1 VNVRSIFLRNH
12 ALRWIVPSGVVGIVA
27 IAASGVLSAQAI
39 SDLPPRTAAQLLADV
54 ETAHVDGLSG
64 TIVAKASLGI
74 PALPTGA
81 PTSGNLLSLLSGSH
95 TARVWYAGP
104 DKQRFALLN
113 TLSEADVFHNGRDV
127 WTYDSATH
135 EATHMVLPAE
145 SSAQKSPDVT
155 PTLTPEQ
162 AAEQALRAID
172 PTTIV
177 STDTARRVA
186 GRASYEL
193 VLVPRDTSSHIG
205 SVRIAIDGK
214 TKIPLGVQVYA
225 KGDRSP
231 AIDVAYTRIHYSV
244 PDMSNFTFTPA
255 KSVKIKKAP
264 ITASPQQQHNGY
276 DATTI
281 GKGWTTVVR
290 LRVADLGANGEE
302 TAYLQSLPRVSWAGG
317 SGRLFESKLVTVLIC
332 DDGRLYAGPVDK
344 NVLIADAVAR
354 K

>member
-1 VNVRSIFLRNH
+1 MNVRSLFQRNH
-12 ALRWIVPSGVVGIVA
+12 ALRWIVPTGVVGVVAIVA
-27 IAASGVLSAQAI
+27 SGILSAQAI
-39 SDLPPRTAAQLLADV
+39 SGLPPRTAAQLLVDV
-54 ETAHVDGLSG
+54 ENAHVDGLSG

-74 PALPTGA
+74 PVLPSGA
-81 PTSGNLLSLLSGSH
+81 ASGSNLLSLLSGSH

-104 DKQRFALLN
+104 DKQRFALLD

-127 WTYDSATH
+127 WTYDSKTH
-135 EATHMVLPAE
+135 EATHMVLPAD
-145 SSAQKSPDVT
+145 SDTHKSPATT
-155 PTLTPEQ
+155 PTLTPDQ

-186 GRASYEL
+186 GRAAYEL
-193 VLVPRDTSSHIG
+193 VLAPRDANSHIG

-225 KGDRSP
+225 RGDSSP
-231 AIDVAYTRIHYSV
+231 AIDVAYTRIRYNV
-244 PDMSNFTFTPA
+244 PDMTNFTFTPA
-255 KSVKIKKAP
+255 KSVKIKN
-264 ITASPQQQHNGY
+264 ASFTPSAQHGY
-276 DATTI
+276 DGATI
-281 GKGWTTVVR
+281 GTGWTTVVR
-290 LRVADLGANGEE
+290 MRVGDLGANGEE
-302 TAYLQSLPRVSWAGG
+302 TAYLQTLPRVSWTGG

-344 NVLIADAVAR
+344 NVLIADAAAR

>member
-1 VNVRSIFLRNH
+1 MNVRSVFLRNH
-12 ALRWIVPSGVVGIVA
+12 ALRWIVPTGIVGVVA

-39 SDLPPRTAAQLLADV
+39 SDLPPRTAAQLLVDV
-54 ETAHVDGLSG
+54 ENAHVDGLSG

-81 PTSGNLLSLLSGSH
+81 GSGNLLSLISGSH

-104 DKQRFALLN
+104 DKQRFALLD
-113 TLSEADVFHNGRDV
+113 TLSEADVFHNGRDI

-135 EATHMVLPAE
+135 EATHMLLPVE
-145 SSAQKSPDVT
+145 SGTQEPPRTAPI
-155 PTLTPEQ
+155 LTPEQ
-162 AAEQALRAID
+162 AAEQALRSID

-177 STDTARRVA
+177 STDSARRVA
-186 GRASYEL
+186 GRDAYEL
-193 VLVPRDTSSHIG
+193 VLAPRDMSSHIG

-225 KGDRSP
+225 RGDSSP
-231 AIDVAYTRIHYSV
+231 AIDVAYTRIRYDV
-244 PDMSNFTFTPA
+244 PDISNFTFTPA

-264 ITASPQQQHNGY
+264 FASAAAPHG
-276 DATTI
+276 DGATTI
-281 GKGWTTVVR
+281 GSGWTTVVR
-290 LRVADLGANGEE
+290 MKVADLSASGEQ
-302 TAYLQSLPRVSWAGG
+302 TAYLQSLARVSWAGG

-344 NVLIADAVAR
+344 NVLIADAAAR
-354 K
+354 R